1 LSALPITIKDKV
13 KTASDP
19 RHKKRIRA
27 FKSVYAH
34 SFSSQE
40 ITSKTAKK
48 VIEKQAEIDE
58 IITKCAPE
66 WPINQIN
73 RTDVSVLRLAI
84 FELLYKKK
92 TPTKVIID
100 EAVEIAKRYGSHTS
114 GSFVNG
120 ALAGALSL
128 TRPEDV

>member
-1 LSALPITIKDKV
+1 M

-27 FKSVYAH
+27 FKALYA
-34 SFSSQE
+34 STFTDAP
-40 ITSKTAKK
+40 IINIRAKK
-48 VIEKQAEIDE
+48 VKDRMEEIDT

-66 WPINQIN
+66 WPISQIN
-73 RTDVSVLRLAI
+73 RTDLSVLRLAI
-84 FELLYKKK
+84 WELIAKPN

-100 EAVEIAKRYGSHTS
+100 EAVEIAKRYGSSSS

-120 ALAGALSL
+120 ALAGALPL
-128 TRPEDV
+128 TRPEDANTKEEIKTPA

>member
-1 LSALPITIKDKV
+1 L

-27 FKSVYAH
+27 FKTIYSH
-34 SFSSQE
+34 TFSNQE
-40 ITSKTAKK
+40 ITSKLGQK
-48 VIEKQAEIDE
+48 VIEKQTEIDE
-58 IITKCAPE
+58 VITKCATE

-73 RTDVSVLRLAI
+73 RTDLAVLRLAI
-84 FELLYKKK
+84 WELLYKKK

-120 ALAGALSL
+120 ALAGALPL
-128 TRPEDV
+128 TRPQDV